1 MYDTYQ
7 MQEHICKE
15 LEKKSQTGLKSTQDL
30 DTVWKLIDA
39 YKNLLKIDMLQ
50 EAGDYSNEGGYSQEG
65 YSERRR
71 RDNRG
76 RYSREGGNNYGG
88 GSYEGEGSY
97 AREGGGSYARE
108 GGGRGGSSRN
118 GGYSGYS
125 EARGDYMEA
134 KQSYRS
140 SRSPESKRDMNVSLH
155 DCMNKL
161 REELQEMM
169 ANADTREER
178 DKIKEMLREIGN
190 LA

>member
-1 MYDTYQ
+1 MYDTYK

-15 LEKKSQTGLKSTQDL
+15 LEKKAQNGLKSTTDL

-50 EAGDYSNEGGYSQEG
+50 EASEYSEDGS

-71 RDNRG
+71 RDSRG
-76 RYSREGGNNYGG
+76 RYSREGGGT
-88 GSYEGEGSY
+88 SYDD
-97 AREGGGSYARE
+97 
-108 GGGRGGSSRN
+108 GSSYRRGYSRE

-125 EARGDYMEA
+125 EARDRYMDD
-134 KQSYRS
+134 KHSYRS
-140 SRSPESKRDMNVSLH
+140 TRSAESKRDMNVSLH

-169 ANADTREER
+169 SNADTREER

>member
-15 LEKKSQTGLKSTQDL
+15 LEKKAQSGLKSTQDL
-30 DTVWKLIDA
+30 DTAWKLIDA

-50 EAGDYSNEGGYSQEG
+50 EAGEYSHDDGG

-71 RDNRG
+71 RDSRG
-76 RYSREGGNNYGG
+76 RYSREGG
-88 GSYEGEGSY
+88 
-97 AREGGGSYARE
+97 
-108 GGGRGGSSRN
+108 GSSYDDGSSYRRGYSRE

-125 EARGDYMEA
+125 EARERYMED
-134 KQSYRS
+134 KHSYRS
-140 SRSPESKRDMNVSLH
+140 TRSADSKRDMNSSLSE
-155 DCMNKL
+155 CMDKL
-161 REELQEMM
+161 KMELDEME

-178 DKIKEMLREIGN
+178 EKIREMRREIGK

>member
-15 LEKKSQTGLKSTQDL
+15 LEKKAQTGLKSTQDL

-50 EAGDYSNEGGYSQEG
+50 EAEEYSHEDG

-71 RDNRG
+71 RDSRG
-76 RYSREGGNNYGG
+76 RYSREGGGN
-88 GSYEGEGSY
+88 SYDD
-97 AREGGGSYARE
+97 
-108 GGGRGGSSRN
+108 GSSYRR
-118 GGYSGYS
+118 GHGGYS
-125 EARGDYMEA
+125 EAKERYMED
-134 KQSYRS
+134 KHSYRS

-155 DCMNKL
+155 DCMTKL
-161 REELQEMM
+161 KEELQEMM
-169 ANADTREER
+169 SSADTREER
-178 DKIKEMLREIGN
+178 DKIQEMIREIGR

>member
-15 LEKKSQTGLKSTQDL
+15 LEKKSQGGIKTASDL
-30 DTVWKLIDA
+30 DVVWKLIDS

-50 EAGDYSNEGGYSQEG
+50 EALEDSEYSRNEGYSQGEG

-71 RDNRG
+71 RDSRG
-76 RYSREGGNNYGG
+76 RYSREGGQ
-88 GSYEGEGSY
+88 SRYE
-97 AREGGGSYARE
+97 
-108 GGGRGGSSRN
+108 GGSSYR
-118 GGYSGYS
+118 GGYS
-125 EARGDYMEA
+125 EARDRYMED
-134 KQSYRS
+134 KHSYRY
-140 SRSPESKRDMNVSLH
+140 SRSADSKRDMNVSLE

-161 REELQEMM
+161 KMELDEME

-178 DKIKEMLREIGN
+178 DKIREMRREIGK

>member
-15 LEKKSQTGLKSTQDL
+15 LEKKAQTGLKSTQDL

-50 EAGDYSNEGGYSQEG
+50 EAEEYSHDDG

-71 RDNRG
+71 RDSRG
-76 RYSREGGNNYGG
+76 RYSREGGGN
-88 GSYEGEGSY
+88 SYDD
-97 AREGGGSYARE
+97 
-108 GGGRGGSSRN
+108 GSSYRR
-118 GGYSGYS
+118 GHGGYS
-125 EARGDYMEA
+125 EAKERYMED
-134 KQSYRS
+134 KHSYRS

-155 DCMNKL
+155 DCMTKL
-161 REELQEMM
+161 KEELQEMM
-169 ANADTREER
+169 SSADTREER
-178 DKIKEMLREIGN
+178 DKIQEMIREIGR

>member
-15 LEKKSQTGLKSTQDL
+15 LEKKAQNGLKSTQDL

-50 EAGDYSNEGGYSQEG
+50 EAEEYSHDDG

-71 RDNRG
+71 RDSRG
-76 RYSREGGNNYGG
+76 RYSRNDGGH
-88 GSYEGEGSY
+88 SYDGDSSY
-97 AREGGGSYARE
+97 
-108 GGGRGGSSRN
+108 RG
-118 GGYSGYS
+118 GYS
-125 EARGDYMEA
+125 EAKDRYMED
-134 KQSYRS
+134 KHSYRS
-140 SRSPESKRDMNVSLH
+140 TRSPDSKRDMNVSLQ
-155 DCMNKL
+155 DCMDKL
-161 REELQEMM
+161 KMELDEME

-178 DKIKEMLREIGN
+178 EKIREMRREIGK

>member
-15 LEKKSQTGLKSTQDL
+15 LEKKAQSGLKSTQDL

-50 EAGDYSNEGGYSQEG
+50 EASEYSHEDG

-71 RDNRG
+71 RDSRG
-76 RYSREGGNNYGG
+76 RYSRADGGNYG
-88 GSYEGEGSY
+88 YEGDSSY
-97 AREGGGSYARE
+97 
-108 GGGRGGSSRN
+108 RGGTSYR
-118 GGYSGYS
+118 GGYS
-125 EARGDYMEA
+125 EAKDRYMED
-134 KQSYRS
+134 KNSYRS
-140 SRSPESKRDMNVSLH
+140 TRSAESKRDMNVSLH
-155 DCMNKL
+155 ECMEKL
-161 REELQEMM
+161 KMELDEME

-178 DKIKEMLREIGN
+178 DKIREMRREIGK